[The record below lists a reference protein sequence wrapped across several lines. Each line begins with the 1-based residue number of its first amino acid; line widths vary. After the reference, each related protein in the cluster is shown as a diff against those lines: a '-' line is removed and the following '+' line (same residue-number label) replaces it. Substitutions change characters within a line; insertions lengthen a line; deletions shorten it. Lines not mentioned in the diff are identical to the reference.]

1 MRVGAFEI
9 NEPVPQLKEP
19 HALAM
24 LRPWVDV
31 GSVGSLTLSRLE
43 RHFKALELGKIARPG
58 NFFDFTRY
66 RPMLSTRG
74 GKREITV
81 PNSFIYYGTREDGHD
96 FLFLHLLEPHA
107 FGEDY
112 SESVIEL
119 LQHFGVKRYFL
130 IGSMYDAVPHTR
142 PLLVTGSA
150 VNDPD
155 QASGSGNI
163 QRSTYEGPTT
173 ITYMIGQEAAKVG
186 IESSSMIVHL
196 PQYAQLE
203 EDFTGAARVLEALG
217 GVYGLPPNLI
227 DSKKG
232 ESQYEELSRAVASN
246 PQLQPVI
253 AQLEANYDARS
264 AASGEPAPELPTQV
278 EDFLSEMGERFDLD

>member
-9 NEPVPQLKEP
+9 NEPVPELKEP

-31 GSVGSLTLSRLE
+31 GSVGSLALTRLE
-43 RHFKALELGKIARPG
+43 RHFNALELGKLARPG

-66 RPMLSTRG
+66 RPMLSVRG
-74 GKREITV
+74 GQRDITV
-81 PNSFIYYGTREDGHD
+81 PNSFIYYGTQENGHD
-96 FLFLHLLEPHA
+96 FLFLHLLEPHV

-112 SESVIEL
+112 SESILEL

-142 PLLVTGSA
+142 QLLVTGSV
-150 VNDPD
+150 VNETGKAP
-155 QASGSGNI
+155 GSADLE
-163 QRSTYEGPTT
+163 RSTYEGPTT
-173 ITYMIGQEAAKVG
+173 ITYMIGQQASKLD

-203 EDFTGAARVLEALG
+203 EDFTGAARLLEVLG
-217 GVYGLPPNLI
+217 GVYGLPSNLI
-227 DSKKG
+227 DLKKG
-232 ESQYEELSRAVASN
+232 ETQYQELSKAVASN
-246 PQLQPVI
+246 PRLKPVI
-253 AQLEANYDARS
+253 EQLEANYDARAGAPGE
-264 AASGEPAPELPTQV
+264 AAPDLSIEV
-278 EDFLSEMGERFDLD
+278 EDFLKKMGDRFESD